1 MDAGQLAL
9 LLEIS
14 QALSGPLQLKPA
26 LERALQKLE
35 SEQMVVRAAVVLRG
49 EDGDLQVAAAV
60 GSSFEGKRARNEL
73 ADGIAARVVQ
83 SGRPSVVPAFT
94 LQSPVSKRDAA
105 RPETPLTTRVCMPIL
120 LDGKPAGAVSV
131 ELEYRESR
139 DYAAAQRFFGALA
152 EIMADALKAQRAIEQ
167 ERQHLFEENRRLR
180 QQLLQRYDLSN
191 LVGTSGPM
199 RQAYEQIAQVAPTD
213 TTVLIRGESGTGK
226 ELIAHAVHYG
236 SLRAKKPFVKL
247 SVASIPDSLVESEL
261 FGYEKGA
268 FTGAL
273 TRKRGRFDLAEG
285 GTLFFDEIGELNAA
299 AQVKLLRVLQ
309 EREFQRLGGTETIRA
324 NVRIVAATNKNLEA
338 AIAAGEFRE
347 DLYYR
352 LNVFSIF
359 VPPLRDR
366 KPDILLLA
374 EHFLAKYS
382 RQHRKAIRRMA
393 APATDMLMSH
403 HWPGNVRELENTIER
418 AVLTCE
424 GAVIHGHH
432 LPPTLQTA
440 ESSGTLLQTSLT
452 EAVEQYEKDLIL
464 DALKSARG
472 NRARAARL
480 LSSTERV
487 VNYKVRKYR
496 IDWQR
501 FRDRTAGPGGPG
513 RGDRESP

>member
-94 LQSPVSKRDAA
+94 LQSPAAKRDAA

-199 RQAYEQIAQVAPTD
+199 RQAYEQPRCSSA
-213 TTVLIRGESGTGK
+213 
-226 ELIAHAVHYG
+226 
-236 SLRAKKPFVKL
+236 
-247 SVASIPDSLVESEL
+247 AS
-261 FGYEKGA
+261 
-268 FTGAL
+268 
-273 TRKRGRFDLAEG
+273 RGR
-285 GTLFFDEIGELNAA
+285 
-299 AQVKLLRVLQ
+299 
-309 EREFQRLGGTETIRA
+309 
-324 NVRIVAATNKNLEA
+324 
-338 AIAAGEFRE
+338 
-347 DLYYR
+347 
-352 LNVFSIF
+352 
-359 VPPLRDR
+359 
-366 KPDILLLA
+366 
-374 EHFLAKYS
+374 
-382 RQHRKAIRRMA
+382 
-393 APATDMLMSH
+393 
-403 HWPGNVRELENTIER
+403 
-418 AVLTCE
+418 
-424 GAVIHGHH
+424 
-432 LPPTLQTA
+432 
-440 ESSGTLLQTSLT
+440 
-452 EAVEQYEKDLIL
+452 
-464 DALKSARG
+464 AR
-472 NRARAARL
+472 
-480 LSSTERV
+480 S
-487 VNYKVRKYR
+487 
-496 IDWQR
+496 
-501 FRDRTAGPGGPG
+501 
-513 RGDRESP
+513 